1 MIAMT
6 DILKIYN
13 NYISLIASD
22 TFDFDKFNEYAIVH
36 HSNAIEGSTLTKEET
51 FLLLEEKLT
60 PKNKPLA
67 YSLMAVDHL
76 NALKYVIALAD
87 SKKPLN
93 EENIKHI
100 SSLIMKQTGAEV
112 SALGGNFDSSKGDFR
127 KVTVRAGTTT
137 FMDYNKVPA
146 RVNELL
152 NYINTNIKQ
161 VKGFQKINDLAFDA
175 HFQMVS
181 IHPFADGNGRISRLI
196 MNYVQQ
202 YHKMPLTAIY
212 LENKQ
217 EYFNA
222 LQETRKKED
231 ITIFRKFMFSQT
243 KKYLLEKVKELTENQ
258 TIKKS
263 NGNGMSFLF

>member
-1 MIAMT
+1 MT